1 MASGSN
7 GGDFVNGKLALPQS
21 RIELVLESIRQSIL
35 TNEFAPGAP
44 LVEAELAERM
54 GVSKTP
60 VREALKILSNT
71 GLVQFVPYKGARVQ
85 KVDAEFISA
94 VCDLRLVMEPE
105 AVRRSVEAQSR
116 SSLEQ
121 ARRVLDEARQAVAA
135 GDRAKLS
142 ILNRQFHS
150 LLYQDCG
157 NHLMRDVLDN
167 LRDRTALISVIGW
180 QTAENSESAPS
191 YEIEWGEHMAML
203 DAAYEANAEL
213 ARSLVEGHIRRFCER
228 SLHSVS
234 LPLGATLSPAA
245 S

>member
-1 MASGSN
+1 MSE
-7 GGDFVNGKLALPQS
+7 KLTLPQS
-21 RIELVLESIRQSIL
+21 RIELVLEAIRHSIL
-35 TNEFAPGAP
+35 TNEFPPGTP

-85 KVDAEFISA
+85 TVDAEFVSA
-94 VCDLRLVMEPE
+94 VCDLRLLLEPE
-105 AVRRSVEAQSR
+105 AVQRSVEVQSP

-121 ARRVLDEARQAVAA
+121 AAAMLDQARQAVTA
-135 GDRAKLS
+135 GDRAELS

-180 QTAENSESAPS
+180 RTAVTSDSIPS
-191 YEIEWGEHMAML
+191 YELEWREHAAML
-203 DAAYEANAEL
+203 DAARNGEARL

-228 SLHSVS
+228 SLASADFPRDQGV
-234 LPLGATLSPAA
+234 LTATQ
-245 S
+245 

>member
-1 MASGSN
+1 
-7 GGDFVNGKLALPQS
+7 
-21 RIELVLESIRQSIL
+21 
-35 TNEFAPGAP
+35 
-44 LVEAELAERM
+44 M

-85 KVDAEFISA
+85 TVDAEFISA

-105 AVRRSVEAQSR
+105 AVRRSVVAQPR

-121 ARRVLDEARQAVAA
+121 AGRVLEEAHQSVAA

-180 QTAENSESAPS
+180 QTAEISKSTPS

-203 DAAYEANAEL
+203 DAARDGKADL

-228 SLHSVS
+228 SLQTIG
-234 LPLGATLSPAA
+234 LPLGARLSPAA
-245 S
+245 P

>member
-1 MASGSN
+1 
-7 GGDFVNGKLALPQS
+7 
-21 RIELVLESIRQSIL
+21 LVLESIRQSIL
-35 TNEFAPGAP
+35 ANEFAPGAP

-85 KVDAEFISA
+85 TVDAEFISA

-105 AVRRSVEAQSR
+105 AVRRSVVAQSR

-121 ARRVLDEARQAVAA
+121 AGRVLEEARQSVAA

-142 ILNRQFHS
+142 ILNRRFHS

-180 QTAENSESAPS
+180 QTAETKSTPS

-203 DAAYEANAEL
+203 DAARDGKADL
-213 ARSLVEGHIRRFCER
+213 AGSLVEGHIRRFCER
-228 SLHSVS
+228 SLQTVG

-245 S
+245 P